1 MPLAAEI
8 MGGGFSAGQAKALN
22 GQTNFAVSAAGTT
35 QGTATALK
43 TTNNFVT
50 TVGANSG
57 VIIPNASHRDSIR
70 IYNAGANA
78 LTIYP
83 PVGSRIYPAATN
95 SGITLGNPGF
105 IELFKWSDTVWVGNM
120 SA

>member
-1 MPLAAEI
+1 MAASTDLVRT
-8 MGGGFSAGQAKALN
+8 GFSAGQAHGLP
-22 GQTNFAVSAAGTT
+22 GQLAFNQTAAGTT
-35 QGTATALK
+35 QGTAFAIQTS
-43 TTNNFVT
+43 NVHFG

-57 VIIPNASHRDSIR
+57 AILPNSSHRDSHC
-70 IYNAGANA
+70 IYNAGSNP

-95 SGITLGNPGF
+95 VGITLGNPGF
-105 IELFKWSDTVWVGNM
+105 IQLYKWSDTVWVGNL

>member
-1 MPLAAEI
+1 MPLSREI

-22 GQTNFAVSAAGTT
+22 GQANNAVSAAGTT
-35 QGTATALK
+35 QATATALK
-43 TTNNFVT
+43 TSNSFVT
-50 TVGANSG
+50 TVAANSG
-57 VIIPNASHRDSIR
+57 VILENASHRDSQR
-70 IYNAGANA
+70 IYNAGTNP

-95 SGITLGNPGF
+95 VGITLGNPGL
-105 IELFKWSDTVWVGNM
+105 IELYKWSDTVWVGNL